1 MGAKPLPKVL
11 LNEVQYQDL
20 YFYQKTEVLYALT
33 FHFAKRFLAS
43 KGDRTVDQM
52 IQAARSGKQNNVE
65 GSEDGK
71 TSTEMELK
79 LLNVARASLQ
89 ELCEDY
95 KDYLK
100 SHNLPLW
107 NSSNDRYERMRLFCR
122 EHNDY
127 DAYSQIVEKMS
138 DEEMANLA
146 LTLCHQT
153 DKMMVKYLEQ
163 LEKQFVTEGG
173 IKERMHAART
183 GYRNG
188 VDNRLH
194 ELEAENQQLK
204 EEVAK
209 LKEEIRR
216 LRNT

>member
-1 MGAKPLPKVL
+1 M
-11 LNEVQYQDL
+11 
-20 YFYQKTEVLYALT
+20 T
-33 FHFAKRFLAS
+33 
-43 KGDRTVDQM
+43 
-52 IQAARSGKQNNVE
+52 QAARSGKQNIVE

-79 LLNVARASLQ
+79 LLNVARASIQ

-100 SHNLPLW
+100 SHNRPIW
-107 NSSNDRYERMRLFCR
+107 DSSKDRYERMRLFCR
-122 EHNDY
+122 THNDY
-127 DAYSQIVEKMS
+127 DAYSHIAETMN

-163 LEKQFVTEGG
+163 LEKRFVTEGG

-194 ELEAENQQLK
+194 ELEAENLQLK
-204 EEVAK
+204 KEIAK
-209 LKEEIRR
+209 LQEEIRK
-216 LRNT
+216 LRNN

>member
-1 MGAKPLPKVL
+1 
-11 LNEVQYQDL
+11 
-20 YFYQKTEVLYALT
+20 
-33 FHFAKRFLAS
+33 
-43 KGDRTVDQM
+43 
-52 IQAARSGKQNNVE
+52 
-65 GSEDGK
+65 
-71 TSTEMELK
+71 MELK

-122 EHNDY
+122 DHNDY
-127 DAYSQIVEKMS
+127 DAYSQIAEMMS

-153 DKMMVKYLEQ
+153 DKMMVKYLER

-194 ELEAENQQLK
+194 ELETENMQLK
-204 EEVAK
+204 EEIAK
-209 LKEEIRR
+209 LKEKIRK
-216 LRNT
+216 LRET

>member
-1 MGAKPLPKVL
+1 MEYKKGQVL
-11 LNEVQYQDL
+11 KGGVVWKDL
-20 YFYQKTEVLYALT
+20 YIYRKSDTLYQLT
-33 FHFAKRFLAS
+33 VVFCRRFLPPY
-43 KGDRTVDQM
+43 GDRTVDQM
-52 IQAARSGKQNNVE
+52 IQAARSGKQNIVE

-107 NSSNDRYERMRLFCR
+107 DSSNDRYERMRLFCR
-122 EHNDY
+122 AHNDY
-127 DAYSQIVEKMS
+127 DAYSQIAEKMS

-163 LEKQFVTEGG
+163 LEKKFVTEGG

-194 ELEAENQQLK
+194 ELETENMQLK
-204 EEVAK
+204 EEIAK
-209 LKEEIRR
+209 LKEKIRK
-216 LRNT
+216 LRDN